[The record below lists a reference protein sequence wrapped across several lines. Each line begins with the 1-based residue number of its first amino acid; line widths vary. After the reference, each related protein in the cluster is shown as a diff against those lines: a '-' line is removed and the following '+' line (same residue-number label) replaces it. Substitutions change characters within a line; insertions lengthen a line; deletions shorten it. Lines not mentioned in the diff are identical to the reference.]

1 MPNFVSGIES
11 YMTCRCREGYTL
23 QGLFCEKKA
32 VVPTAEQVANDRRC
46 VDNAECSDL
55 ENAQC
60 QFDLVKSRAQLVAE
74 KRRKNKKRKKDDK
87 KNKKKG
93 GRQLI
98 DTDSLLEDF
107 VSERADDASD
117 DFYST
122 DESLSDFFDDDPDF
136 RDASHRSLDHIIQV
150 RRNC

>member
-1 MPNFVSGIES
+1 MPKSVSGIES

-60 QFDLVKSRAQLVAE
+60 QGGE
-74 KRRKNKKRKKDDK
+74 RKQR
-87 KNKKKG
+87 G
-93 GRQLI
+93 I
-98 DTDSLLEDF
+98 LLE
-107 VSERADDASD
+107 E
-117 DFYST
+117 
-122 DESLSDFFDDDPDF
+122 
-136 RDASHRSLDHIIQV
+136 
-150 RRNC
+150 

>member
-1 MPNFVSGIES
+1 MPNSVSGIES

-60 QFDLVKSRAQLVAE
+60 Q
-74 KRRKNKKRKKDDK
+74 
-87 KNKKKG
+87 G
-93 GRQLI
+93 GI
-98 DTDSLLEDF
+98 ETDREE
-107 VSERADDASD
+107 VW
-117 DFYST
+117 
-122 DESLSDFFDDDPDF
+122 
-136 RDASHRSLDHIIQV
+136 
-150 RRNC
+150 